1 MVVVI
6 RWCLLFGTLINDH
19 LMYTGCNFCAIRK
32 SEMAV
37 NIEIIKIFGL
47 FLRVPYMNR
56 YQYLFICF
64 IHIGILC
71 QVSRHLIL
79 IDFVLFQSHLL
90 GIFENVNE
98 VEFHV
103 KDYDRMIAVLSRENE
118 RIAVR
123 FKK

>member
-1 MVVVI
+1 MVAVI
-6 RWCLLFGTLINDH
+6 RWRLLSGALINDH
-19 LMYTGCNFCAIRK
+19 LMYTGCIFCAVRK
-32 SEMAV
+32 FEMAV
-37 NIEIIKIFGL
+37 NIDIIKIFRL
-47 FLRVPYMNR
+47 FLKVPYVNR
-56 YQYLFICF
+56 YQYLYMCF
-64 IHIGILC
+64 IHLVILC

-79 IDFVLFQSHLL
+79 KGFGLFQSHLL

-123 FKK
+123 F

>member
-1 MVVVI
+1 LVVK
-6 RWCLLFGTLINDH
+6 C
-19 LMYTGCNFCAIRK
+19 
-32 SEMAV
+32 
-37 NIEIIKIFGL
+37 
-47 FLRVPYMNR
+47 
-56 YQYLFICF
+56 
-64 IHIGILC
+64 
-71 QVSRHLIL
+71 
-79 IDFVLFQSHLL
+79 L